1 MTELSFPHRKIL
13 LPYDGSPWARLALVW
28 AAALSR
34 VGGAAV
40 QGLTLV
46 RVIGGSYLAR
56 HLQNVDLRVTRL
68 DREIPWQRLRQRFL
82 EEDIQPM
89 LQEAV
94 AFLQAQGVTC
104 PVTWEIREGKISEQI
119 LKLAREGNFTTIIMG
134 RRGLSPWKELLLGSV
149 TRGVLQAASG
159 VTVIIPGQ
167 ETAAPAVSTIFP
179 LLLPVDGSEA
189 SQAAVRQA
197 AAVAA
202 AWTQENP
209 RIEVLHV
216 LDLALLGPALAEE
229 AQTLVQEGENILT
242 AAKAALTA
250 AGLERFCTTKLLT
263 GHPPEVI
270 AREAEDLGAALI
282 YMGSVGRSG
291 LSRLLLG
298 SVTQGVLHL
307 AKTRTIAVY
316 YP

>member
-1 MTELSFPHRKIL
+1 MTELTFPHRKIL
-13 LPYDGSPWARLALVW
+13 VPYDGSPWARLALVW
-28 AAALSR
+28 AAAIAR
-34 VGGAAV
+34 AGKEAV
-40 QGLTLV
+40 EELTLV
-46 RVIGGSYLAR
+46 RVIGASYLAR

-94 AFLQAQGVTC
+94 AFIRAQGAAC
-104 PVTWEIREGKISEQI
+104 PLTTEVREGKVSEQI
-119 LKLAREGNFTTIIMG
+119 LKLAKEGNYTTIIMG
-134 RRGLSPWKELLLGSV
+134 RRGLSTWKELLLGSV

-159 VTVIIPGQ
+159 LTVIIAGQ
-167 ETAAPAVSTIFP
+167 EPEATAGRSVFP

-189 SQAAVRQA
+189 SQTAVRQA
-197 AAVAA
+197 AALAA
-202 AWTQENP
+202 AWPGEEP
-209 RIEVLHV
+209 RIEALHV

-229 AQTLVQEGENILT
+229 AQALVEEGDRIL
-242 AAKAALTA
+242 AATKALLAE
-250 AGLERFCTTKLLT
+250 AGLGPYTSTKLLS

-270 AREAEDLGAALI
+270 VREAEELPAALI

-298 SVTQGVLHL
+298 SVSQSVLHL
-307 AKTRTIAVY
+307 AKNRTIAVY